1 MTDKT
6 RITFEV
12 NDSIVLVAVKGTE
25 PAIAE
30 IGQQLAWMGAAFRS
44 SPSNYRMAYSKP
56 LATFSSGL
64 IATFTFSF
72 QVTELE
78 PETPQRNG
86 SCWRSLFR
94 NPIIVEGYPI
104 LARENGE
111 KGLEIP
117 LNLMAGLS
125 QASRVTS
132 FNGGL
137 VIKGYSTMFC
147 PTQRIK
153 DSVLW
158 HYLFNY
164 DTSRMPYYSANILCR
179 GRAPVHQVDT
189 VCLEQSRNFLGWA
202 SSVEVHIG
210 KLRPSDLSILSRY

>member
-1 MTDKT
+1 M
-6 RITFEV
+6 
-12 NDSIVLVAVKGTE
+12 KGTE

-30 IGQQLAWMGAAFRS
+30 IGQQMAWLGAALRS
-44 SPSNYRMAYSKP
+44 SPSDYRIGYSKP

-64 IATFTFSF
+64 VATFKFSF
-72 QVTELE
+72 EVTELE
-78 PETPQRNG
+78 PEAQQRNG

-94 NPIIVEGYPI
+94 NPVIVEGYPI

-117 LNLMAGLS
+117 LNVMAGLS
-125 QASRVTS
+125 QASWVTN

-158 HYLFNY
+158 HYLFNH
-164 DTSRMPYYSANILCR
+164 DASRMPYFSADILCA
-179 GRAPVHQVDT
+179 GRAPIHQVDT

-210 KLRPSDLSILSRY
+210 KLKPSGLSTLPRN